1 MNCRSTGS
9 GYRDSVRSSIGG
21 TMSKEVNVVASVGLE
36 AVRVTLAMEERVGG
50 CLTCTRSGSMSPN
63 GGRSG

>member
-1 MNCRSTGS
+1 
-9 GYRDSVRSSIGG
+9 
-21 TMSKEVNVVASVGLE
+21 MSKEVNVVASVGLE

-63 GGRSG
+63 GGGSG

>member
-9 GYRDSVRSSIGG
+9 GFRDSVRSSIGG

-63 GGRSG
+63 GGGSG

>member
-1 MNCRSTGS
+1 VNCRSTGS

>member
-1 MNCRSTGS
+1 
-9 GYRDSVRSSIGG
+9 
-21 TMSKEVNVVASVGLE
+21 MSKEVNVVASVGLE
-36 AVRVTLAMEERVGG
+36 AVGVTLAMEERVGG

>member
-1 MNCRSTGS
+1 
-9 GYRDSVRSSIGG
+9 
-21 TMSKEVNVVASVGLE
+21 MSKEVNVVASVGLE

>member
-50 CLTCTRSGSMSPN
+50 CLTPSSFGSVSPN
-63 GGRSG
+63 GRRPG